1 MQRLIARRPTS
12 QRWFTL
18 KLGWSGQHAGMA
30 DVSGIPDPLPEMD
43 PNQPVPDDVAE
54 LEEPELLPPPPIEAT
69 PDDPGG
75 DLGGETAVT

>member
-1 MQRLIARRPTS
+1 
-12 QRWFTL
+12 
-18 KLGWSGQHAGMA
+18 MA

-54 LEEPELLPPPPIEAT
+54 LDEPELLPPPPIEAT

-75 DLGGETAVT
+75 DLGGEPAVT